1 MQIQGL
7 HRYRD
12 GEGWRPFATNFTAI
26 YEHRNQPL
34 TTHANLS
41 KFLSFLLFFVF
52 PTEQTEYLIMN
63 WLRTVRERRLFYL
76 VVVLVTL
83 LLFVWRFFLA
93 ETFSLANILDNII
106 SASVISL
113 VTLSFFSFVPR
124 EFPDLRFVVQIDPS
138 RANELHMQALAGTSW
153 WWHQGHYGRW
163 TRQVAAPALEK
174 KADSRIRWIIL
185 DPRNSGV
192 CKKYVDFRNHH
203 RLVLHNEWDLF
214 KVRVELYST
223 IFAAYQ
229 YHHSRSPICI
239 NLYLANFFS
248 TYRIDLSDKA
258 IFITTVDA
266 RDPPFMLTQ
275 ESGWYSILKNDF
287 ESVAGQSTALDLE
300 PEGVEFSAR
309 VDEVYVRAVL
319 AALGFPLA
327 DDDKIAGSVAQEWK
341 KEYNR
346 YV

>member
-1 MQIQGL
+1 MQ
-7 HRYRD
+7 
-12 GEGWRPFATNFTAI
+12 
-26 YEHRNQPL
+26 
-34 TTHANLS
+34 S
-41 KFLSFLLFFVF
+41 
-52 PTEQTEYLIMN
+52 
-63 WLRTVRERRLFYL
+63 
-76 VVVLVTL
+76 
-83 LLFVWRFFLA
+83 
-93 ETFSLANILDNII
+93 
-106 SASVISL
+106 
-113 VTLSFFSFVPR
+113 
-124 EFPDLRFVVQIDPS
+124 
-138 RANELHMQALAGTSW
+138 LAGTSW

-163 TRQVAAPALEK
+163 TRQEAAPALK
-174 KADSRIRWIIL
+174 KRPIAVFAGLYLIL
-185 DPRNSGV
+185 ETAASVRSMLI
-192 CKKYVDFRNHH
+192 FRNYH

-287 ESVAGQSTALDLE
+287 KSVAGQSTALDLE